1 MESKFTKPLLG
12 GLTGHLTKNVSA
24 QNSYP
29 EFVLAPIHTHNIHL
43 LNSMRLLNNK
53 FRGLSS
59 SGGCVSLSFDQ
70 GVPKN
75 LPTTA
80 PSSQLERHLTV
91 FCIDQIVPGYV
102 VYYLNCVLS

>member
-1 MESKFTKPLLG
+1 MESKFTKPLMG
-12 GLTGHLTKNVSA
+12 GLTGHLTKNVSK

-29 EFVLAPIHTHNIHL
+29 EFVLATALIHTHNIHL

-53 FRGLSS
+53 FRGLSP
-59 SGGCVSLSFDQ
+59 SGGFASLSFDQ

-80 PSSQLERHLTV
+80 PSSQSELHLTV
-91 FCIDQIVPGYV
+91 RSDCAW
-102 VYYLNCVLS
+102 LCCLLSQ